1 MSQITTCPS
10 CGTRFRVVADQLRIS
25 DGWVRCGQ
33 CQEVFDARNHLDAA
47 QEAEHV
53 EVPVEAHAPAPASEL
68 VPAPAAPA
76 TSSLGAADPESGAEN
91 ALAAP
96 DTDAAAGRMVRIPLP
111 PMRDMPSFG
120 GMPPAPAVAPVAAPV
135 PVPPVPAPEPDPV
148 PPPGYELPVPQWS
161 DDLDLSEYHP
171 APEPVVPAVQEPE
184 LPSHDAL
191 ESGSD
196 FSEKEALL
204 PPAVPAS
211 PIAAPAKPVWNAN
224 AAPRTAT
231 PPDFPA
237 LDPSL
242 LETGAPVQP
251 AAADAQAGSA
261 WAGAPEITSQNGLQ
275 GAQEALSQLS
285 ESERVQSSTV
295 GAAAESDGTDMASPS
310 TLDREP
316 VPHAEVAEDAGPATV
331 PLDAI
336 ESAAQKLAQAE
347 PWPTAGAASAAAPA
361 FPFAASAG
369 DDDPLA
375 LDSSLEPGFVRDA
388 RRKAWWQKP
397 LVRVAMGAGVVV
409 LPVAL
414 VLQVALH
421 ERNALVAWQ
430 PGLRPALEFMC
441 TALQCKLGPRQQI
454 AAMVVSGSAFAKG
467 ERDRSYQLSLSI
479 QNRARTPVGMPAV
492 ELTLTDAQ
500 DQAIARKVIS
510 AKELGAPQE
519 LKAGAEWSGSVPVT
533 TEGLNLQVS
542 GYRVLLFYP

>member
-53 EVPVEAHAPAPASEL
+53 EVPAE
-68 VPAPAAPA
+68 VPAPVSELAPALASPA
-76 TSSLGAADPESGAEN
+76 TSSLGATHQESGAEN
-91 ALAAP
+91 AFAAP

-120 GMPPAPAVAPVAAPV
+120 GMPPAPAAAPV
-135 PVPPVPAPEPDPV
+135 PVPPAPIPPVPAPEPDPV
-148 PPPGYELPVPQWS
+148 PAPGYELPVPQWS
-161 DDLDLSEYHP
+161 DDLDLSEYHL
-171 APEPVVPAVQEPE
+171 APEPVAPAVQEPE
-184 LPSHDAL
+184 LPSHGVL

-196 FSEKEALL
+196 FSEKEALP
-204 PPAVPAS
+204 PPAVPPS

-251 AAADAQAGSA
+251 AAADTQAGSVFA
-261 WAGAPEITSQNGLQ
+261 VAPDITSQNGLQ
-275 GAQEALSQLS
+275 GAQEALHQLS
-285 ESERVQSSTV
+285 ESERPQPPAVDAVAAPDGAGMAGPSTV
-295 GAAAESDGTDMASPS
+295 
-310 TLDREP
+310 DREP
-316 VPHAEVAEDAGPATV
+316 LPQAEVAEDAGPATV

-347 PWPTAGAASAAAPA
+347 PWPAAGAASAAAPA
-361 FPFAASAG
+361 FPFAASTG
-369 DDDPLA
+369 DDDPLQ

-467 ERDRSYQLSLSI
+467 ERDRAYQLSLSI

-500 DQAIARKVIS
+500 DQAIARKVIA

-519 LKAGAEWSGSVPVT
+519 LKAGAEWSGNVPVT